1 MTILSTY
8 NSFRGEKAFKING
21 KIPYLKINL
30 ADNFEYVMMYLD
42 SENSEQATSGIAID
56 QISKLQFEV
65 INELFV
71 ETGL

>member
-1 MTILSTY
+1 
-8 NSFRGEKAFKING
+8 
-21 KIPYLKINL
+21 
-30 ADNFEYVMMYLD
+30 MMYLD